1 MSLQS
6 LADSALLLQGLSP
19 EGMEFLESV
28 ATEME
33 FPVGAVIFN
42 EDDPADTFYLV
53 ADGKVGLEVSLHSQP
68 PMLVQTLGPGELLG
82 MSWLFP
88 PHRWTWRARS
98 HAFTRVIAFKS
109 APVRQQLERDP
120 DLAVHVYRAVAMET
134 VRRLHSTRIRLLD
147 LYPGAEG

>member
-1 MSLQS
+1 MSLKS
-6 LADSALLLQGLSP
+6 LAEGSLLLQGLSE

-68 PMLVQTLGPGELLG
+68 PMLIQTIGPGELLG

-88 PHRWTWRARS
+88 PYRWNWRARS
-98 HAFTRVIAFKS
+98 HAMTRVIAFKS
-109 APVRQQLERDP
+109 AAVRQQCEKDQ
-120 DLAVHVYRAVAMET
+120 DLAVHVYKAVAKET

-147 LYPGAEG
+147 LYPGATE

>member
-6 LADSALLLQGLSP
+6 LTDSALLLQGLSP

-68 PMLVQTLGPGELLG
+68 PMLIQTLGPGELLG

-88 PHRWTWRARS
+88 PHRWTWRARA
-98 HAFTRVIAFKS
+98 HAFTRAIAFES
-109 APVRQQLERDP
+109 APVRQQLEKDP

>member
-68 PMLVQTLGPGELLG
+68 PMLIQTLGPGELLG